1 MQRNDSIAAILSA
14 DRQRRRRLR
23 SPDAKPA
30 GSDRAVSH
38 IDVLK
43 AVKQPQSLKGRD
55 HWEKFVFQVET
66 YLALLESGYPEAL
79 EDARKATTF
88 RDHVDISDSSVTH
101 GTLLDWRQDMPVALK
116 IAMASG
122 GVKRFWIL
130 ASFVEGNGP
139 WVQKSCLVPFSFVA
153 QISK

>member
-1 MQRNDSIAAILSA
+1 MNARLQQVKRSAGTAPMQRNDSIAAILSA

-23 SPDAKPA
+23 SSDAKPA

-43 AVKQPQSLKGRD
+43 AVKQPQSLKD

-66 YLALLESGYPEAL
+66 YLALLDSGYPEAL

-122 GVKRFWIL
+122 GVKRF
-130 ASFVEGNGP
+130 
-139 WVQKSCLVPFSFVA
+139 
-153 QISK
+153 

>member
-23 SPDAKPA
+23 SSDAKPA

-66 YLALLESGYPEAL
+66 YLALLDSGYPEAL
-79 EDARKATTF
+79 EDARIRGSKAVLNFAVFCGRKWPLRTTPKVLF
-88 RDHVDISDSSVTH
+88 GAVLFCRPNFQIRKQSS
-101 GTLLDWRQDMPVALK
+101 RQTWFGK
-116 IAMASG
+116 
-122 GVKRFWIL
+122 
-130 ASFVEGNGP
+130 
-139 WVQKSCLVPFSFVA
+139 VPFYTDYLYFSE
-153 QISK
+153 I